1 MKKLKLQVNGI
12 HCMGC
17 ANKIKNSISSL
28 NVEHQT
34 DVNVESGEVKVSFDQ
49 SKASVNDIKTKITE
63 VGFQVESVEIE

>member
-1 MKKLKLQVNGI
+1 
-12 HCMGC
+12 MGC